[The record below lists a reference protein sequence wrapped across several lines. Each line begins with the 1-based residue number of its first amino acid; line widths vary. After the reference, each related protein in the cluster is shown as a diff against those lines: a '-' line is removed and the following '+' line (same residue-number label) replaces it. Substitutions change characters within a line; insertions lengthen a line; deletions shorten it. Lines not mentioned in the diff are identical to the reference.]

1 MFCRDRRQKDG
12 LGTFDLR
19 GNMDHRDDVYIGSR
33 IRWGGQSP
41 CVIRA
46 KDRRQHVY
54 TIGQTGVGKSTLLR
68 NLILQD
74 IALGHGVGL
83 IDPHG
88 DLADDILNH
97 IPSWRVNDVVYF
109 DPSDRKY
116 PIGVNLLHDVHPD
129 KRHLVASGVV
139 SAFRS
144 IWGDSWGPRME
155 YILHAA
161 VAALLDCQNASI
173 LGIQRMLV
181 DAKYRQWVV
190 KQVKDPAVRAF
201 WTLEFPNYDKRF
213 AAEAIAPIQNKV
225 GQLVLAPPIRNIFGQ
240 VRSAIDARFMMDQQ
254 RIFIASLSKGR
265 LGHEKA
271 NLLGAIFLTLFQLAA
286 MERADISEAKR
297 RDFYLYVD
305 EFHNFSTDTFA
316 SVLSE
321 ARKYRLGLTLSHQYV
336 AQLPEN
342 IRDAIFGNVGTLISF
357 RVGEADAAILSRRF
371 GDKYVPKHFT
381 DLSNHTACVKLL
393 QGGEYGEPFIART
406 IPPIDL
412 GHNRRESIIRT
423 SRQRYGTPRHI
434 VEDRINRWID

>member
-1 MFCRDRRQKDG
+1 MPWDERLHGKMNHEDE
-12 LGTFDLR
+12 
-19 GNMDHRDDVYIGSR
+19 VYIGNR
-33 IRWGGQSP
+33 IHWGTNTP
-41 CVIRA
+41 CFIRA
-46 KDRRQHVY
+46 PDRRHHLY

-74 IALGHGVGL
+74 IYLGHGIGL

-88 DLADDILNH
+88 DLAEDILDQ
-97 IPSWRVNDVVYF
+97 IPSSRVNDVVYF
-109 DPSDRKY
+109 DPSDREY
-116 PIGVNLLHDVHPD
+116 PIGLNLLHEVPPD

-155 YILHAA
+155 YILHAS

-181 DAKYRQWVV
+181 DPTYRHWVV

-225 GQLVLAPPIRNIFGQ
+225 GQLVMAPPIRNIFGQ
-240 VRSAIDARFMMDQQ
+240 VGSAIDARFMMDEG

-265 LGHEKA
+265 LGHDKA
-271 NLLGAIFLTLFQLAA
+271 NLLGAICMTLFQLAA
-286 MERADISEAKR
+286 MERADTPEDKR
-297 RDFYLYVD
+297 RDFFLYAD

-342 IRDAIFGNVGTLISF
+342 IRDAIFGNVGTLVSF
-357 RVGEADAAILSRRF
+357 RVGEADAEVLSRHF
-371 GDKYVPKHFT
+371 GGSYVPRHFT
-381 DLSNHTACVKLL
+381 ELSNHTTCVKLL
-393 QGGEYGEPFIART
+393 HEGDYGEPFIAQT
-406 IPPIDL
+406 LPPIDL
-412 GHNRRESIIRT
+412 GHHRRESIIRT
-423 SRQRYGTPRHI
+423 SRQRYGTPRQL
-434 VEDRINRWID
+434 VEDRIKRWLTS